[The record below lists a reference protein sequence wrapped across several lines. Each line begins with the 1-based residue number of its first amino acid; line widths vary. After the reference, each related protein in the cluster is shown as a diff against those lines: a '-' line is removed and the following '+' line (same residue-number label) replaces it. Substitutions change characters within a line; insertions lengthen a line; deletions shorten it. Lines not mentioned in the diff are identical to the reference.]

1 MPALKSRNRVWHLQK
16 SQLLAKGSNKL
27 RGRPKGAVQ
36 EPVLQWPNAL
46 SRPASASKKAI
57 SLLGRG

>member
-16 SQLLAKGSNKL
+16 LQLLAKGSNKL

-46 SRPASASKKAI
+46 FRALFNKRFYRI
-57 SLLGRG
+57 VEL